1 MDNGIRSFPRL
12 VHRARISSNTL
23 ARISPRI
30 CRDRGTQ
37 VGSNAVK
44 QLYRSI
50 PTIRWPEI
58 RRYYIRTN
66 LLHFTFHYF
75 QHPFE
80 LGSMVGRERY
90 RSDRN
95 ASPRF
100 IGHRIFQIR
109 VTVKRDTRE
118 VASSSSDRS
127 DVGSSEVTFHS
138 PNPLTSEKE
147 LPPDRVPLPF
157 SLEKWNGF
165 VPGYFSGRE
174 RKDKRET

>member
-1 MDNGIRSFPRL
+1 MEHKLVATLLNNYIEAFQQFAGPRYDDIISG
-12 VHRARISSNTL
+12 RISSILHPIIFNIPSNL
-23 ARISPRI
+23 DRWSEERGIDRED
-30 CRDRGTQ
+30 RD
-37 VGSNAVK
+37 
-44 QLYRSI
+44 
-50 PTIRWPEI
+50 
-58 RRYYIRTN
+58 
-66 LLHFTFHYF
+66 
-75 QHPFE
+75 
-80 LGSMVGRERY
+80 
-90 RSDRN
+90 